1 MTECIIP
8 GPFGAILI
16 RSNQQGVNAIQLL
29 SEEAALIAPTTALQ
43 HEAARQLTCYF
54 DGSLQRFRL
63 PLALIGTAFQQAVWQ
78 ALQQIPF
85 GETRSYQ
92 QIANAIGN
100 PKAVRAVG
108 MANSRN
114 PVAIVIPCHRVIGAN
129 GQLTGYAGGLEKK
142 AWLLQHEQQQPSQ
155 TRC

>member
-1 MTECIIP
+1 MTECIIQGPCGPVSIQATPAGICAVRLLP
-8 GPFGAILI
+8 GDT
-16 RSNQQGVNAIQLL
+16 
-29 SEEAALIAPTTALQ
+29 ALKEPTTALLT
-43 HEAARQLTCYF
+43 AAAKQLEGYF
-54 DGSLQRFRL
+54 TGTLQTFNL
-63 PLALIGTAFQQAVWQ
+63 PLVPAGTAFQQQVWQ
-78 ALQQIPF
+78 ALLQIPF

-114 PVAIVIPCHRVIGAN
+114 PVAIMIPCHRVIGAN
-129 GQLTGYAGGLEKK
+129 GQLTGYAGGLDKK
-142 AWLLQHEQQQPSQ
+142 AWLLQHEQQPGQ

>member
-1 MTECIIP
+1 MTECIIQ
-8 GPFGAILI
+8 GPCGAV
-16 RSNQQGVNAIQLL
+16 SIQATPTGICAVRLL
-29 SEEAALIAPTTALQ
+29 QSDTALKAPTTALLN
-43 HEAARQLTCYF
+43 AAAKQLEGYF
-54 DGSLQRFRL
+54 SGTLQAFTL
-63 PLALIGTAFQQAVWQ
+63 PLVPAGTAFQQQVWQ

-114 PVAIVIPCHRVIGAN
+114 PVAIMIPCHRVIGAN
-129 GQLTGYAGGLEKK
+129 GQLTGYAGGLDKK
-142 AWLLQHEQQQPSQ
+142 AWLLQHEQQPGQ

>member
-8 GPFGAILI
+8 SPFGSILI
-16 RSNQQGVNAIQLL
+16 CANSQGITAIRLL
-29 SEEAALIAPTTALQ
+29 SSEVALASPTSALLKEAAKQLENYFLGALQ
-43 HEAARQLTCYF
+43 HF
-54 DGSLQRFRL
+54 SI
-63 PLALIGTAFQQAVWQ
+63 PLAPAGTAFQQQVWQ
-78 ALQQIPF
+78 ALRQIPF
-85 GETRSYQ
+85 GATCSYQ

-129 GQLTGYAGGLEKK
+129 GQLTGYAGGLDKK
-142 AWLLQHEQQQPSQ
+142 AWLLQHEQQPGQ

>member
-1 MTECIIP
+1 MTECIIQ
-8 GPFGAILI
+8 GPFGAISI
-16 RSNQQGVNAIQLL
+16 RTNQQGVSAIDFLK
-29 SEEAALIAPTTALQ
+29 EEAALIAPASAL
-43 HEAARQLTCYF
+43 HNEAARQLTRYF
-54 DGSLQRFRL
+54 DGSLQSFSL
-63 PLALIGTAFQQAVWQ
+63 PLSPAGTAFQQAVWQ

-108 MANSRN
+108 TANSRN

-129 GQLTGYAGGLEKK
+129 GNLTGYAGGLEKK
-142 AWLLQHEQQQPSQ
+142 AWLLQHEQQPGQ